1 MDENEENEKLLDEY
15 KQIASEGKETS
26 MISKGKI
33 NKKFQNEEKDKEKS
47 RMRTTLIGK
56 EREIKHK
63 LAKQKIEF
71 EKERIQAEER
81 KLKMTMEER
90 LKMEKLTLENIK
102 VEMHEKIA
110 IMNETGNNY
119 KMKGK
124 LIL

>member
-56 EREIKHK
+56 
-63 LAKQKIEF
+63 
-71 EKERIQAEER
+71 R
-81 KLKMTMEER
+81 KRNKTQTC
-90 LKMEKLTLENIK
+90 KTKN
-102 VEMHEKIA
+102 
-110 IMNETGNNY
+110 
-119 KMKGK
+119 
-124 LIL
+124 

>member
-1 MDENEENEKLLDEY
+1 MDEY
-15 KQIASEGKETS
+15 KKIASEGKETS

-56 EREIKHK
+56 RKRNKTQTCKTKNWIWKRENTSWGEKIKNDYGR
-63 LAKQKIEF
+63 KI
-71 EKERIQAEER
+71 KNG
-81 KLKMTMEER
+81 
-90 LKMEKLTLENIK
+90 KLTLENIK

>member
-1 MDENEENEKLLDEY
+1 
-15 KQIASEGKETS
+15 

-71 EKERIQAEER
+71 EKERI
-81 KLKMTMEER
+81 
-90 LKMEKLTLENIK
+90 
-102 VEMHEKIA
+102 
-110 IMNETGNNY
+110 
-119 KMKGK
+119 
-124 LIL
+124 

>member
-1 MDENEENEKLLDEY
+1 MDEY

-110 IMNETGNNY
+110 IMSETGNNY